1 MRGRGTLAPMSPAT
15 FAEHFELVDSTRRS
29 FDVKPERDPQVY
41 VDLADDSH
49 LSRVWTTLGGETP
62 QLLVRGDYGTGK
74 SQLLRH
80 IEYSSAQRRMRP
92 VYVALG
98 GLDARYAILTLHTRV
113 MSVLDRVLFE
123 CLPKVADMGAWLA
136 AQRLDVDVENAFRR
150 LRATPR
156 ETIARSWLSGVGP
169 TPTQARN
176 AGFRGKLFEQAGPVE
191 LVRIW
196 KAIARLHSDVDHKL
210 LLILID
216 EAEAFSKIGEAGA
229 AGIGQALRELFDQDN
244 AAMGCV
250 VGVHLADS
258 RDTSF
263 HPALARSD
271 FQTRI
276 AGRSIQ
282 LRPLQSPKRIQMFV
296 TELWRQLHGSASPT
310 LFSEADLATFGAN
323 FEALE
328 TTALGKQT
336 GPITQR
342 RVVNLLAHIGH
353 YGYALGNEPPISMQT
368 ISQACQVQ
376 RASG

>member
-1 MRGRGTLAPMSPAT
+1 MSPVT
-15 FAEHFELVDSTRRS
+15 FAEHFDLLDPTRRS
-29 FDVKPERDPQVY
+29 FDVKPERDAHLY
-41 VDLADDSH
+41 VDLIDDNH
-49 LSRVWTTLGGETP
+49 LSRVWNTLGSETP

-80 IEYSSAQRRMRP
+80 IEQSASQRRMRP
-92 VYVALG
+92 VYVSLG
-98 GLDARYAILTLHTRV
+98 GLDARYAILTLHTRL
-113 MSVLDRVLFE
+113 MGVLDRVLFE
-123 CLPKVADMGAWLA
+123 SLPKLPDIEGWLA
-136 AQRLDVDVENAFRR
+136 AENLDVDVENAFRR
-150 LRATPR
+150 LHATPR

-169 TPTQARN
+169 TPTQARK

-191 LVRIW
+191 LVKIW
-196 KAIARLHSDVDHKL
+196 KTIARLHNKVDHKL

-216 EAEAFSKIGEAGA
+216 EAEAFSKISERGA

-244 AAMGCV
+244 AALGCV

-276 AGRSIQ
+276 AGRSFQ
-282 LRPLQSPKRIQMFV
+282 LRPLQSPNRIQMFV
-296 TELWRQLHGSASPT
+296 ADLWRQLHGNSPPP
-310 LFSEADLATFGAN
+310 LFSEATLKTFGQN

-328 TTALGKQT
+328 TAALGEQL

-342 RVVNLLAHIGH
+342 RVVTLLAHIGH
-353 YGYALGNEPPISMQT
+353 YGYGLGDKPPISMMT
-368 ISQACQVQ
+368 ISRACEARGV
-376 RASG
+376 SG